1 MLANESTGRKSRGK
15 KREPVVAQP
24 SLSPDERQSLR
35 VFVRWAL
42 GDGHLTGY
50 EENFLNSMRYRL
62 HRQAMWLTDKQQV
75 IVQQIQDKLHY
86 GRPDVPPPP
95 IDPDGVEENDDP
107 DGWPAVRG
115 LADPFGDDDE
125 LPDWLGE
132 T

>member
-1 MLANESTGRKSRGK
+1 M
-15 KREPVVAQP
+15 
-24 SLSPDERQSLR
+24 QSLR

-50 EENFLNSMRYRL
+50 EENFLNDMKYRL
-62 HRQAMWLTDKQQV
+62 YRQAMWLTDKQQV
-75 IVQQIQDKLHY
+75 IVQQIKDKLHY
-86 GRPDVPPPP
+86 DRPDVPPPP

-107 DGWPAVRG
+107 DGWPAVRDV
-115 LADPFGDDDE
+115 ADPFGEDDE